1 MRKFL
6 WIALIAVL
14 IESFL
19 LGESLYGCTTAVVTA
34 RASATG
40 RPFLWKQ
47 RDTGTEWNHIAHFK
61 GEHYDFTGLVN
72 SEDTVTREVWT
83 GVNSAGFAIMN
94 NASYNMKP
102 DSLMG
107 LPELEGVVMM
117 EALGRCATVDEFEE
131 YIRTLPEP
139 RCLETNFGVIDAQ
152 GGAA

>member
-6 WIALIAVL
+6 WIAMIAVL

-61 GEHYDFTGLVN
+61 GE
-72 SEDTVTREVWT
+72 R
-83 GVNSAGFAIMN
+83 
-94 NASYNMKP
+94 
-102 DSLMG
+102 
-107 LPELEGVVMM
+107 
-117 EALGRCATVDEFEE
+117 
-131 YIRTLPEP
+131 
-139 RCLETNFGVIDAQ
+139 
-152 GGAA
+152 